1 MLQLVLR
8 FVAAARSSGLRIS
21 TSEVLDAANHLTLI
35 DPTDQETFRT
45 VLRADFAK
53 SAQDQARFDRLY
65 HLFFKEMRE
74 DIKADS
80 ESLGENLV
88 KALESIRENAADNS
102 LLSAA
107 LDLVAGN
114 PNAFLTAL
122 RELESDGDRPAMA
135 MGANL
140 GQLARR
146 LKVMLAV
153 KDIRGLLSQFLEGN
167 RREISWTVRRDLE
180 AHVNSRLELA
190 QRLLLEEPRTRRSE
204 AMQGLSY
211 EKRLSAVGDKPF
223 VSLSAREVEEM
234 RAVVDQLV
242 RRLKDTVARR
252 YAARNRGI
260 LDVKKTL
267 RRAARYDGVPVEII
281 RRKRPRRRGRIITLC
296 DVSGS
301 VWSAA
306 RFMLNMLYS
315 VQDCFTK
322 VRSFVFVAGL
332 AEVTSIFEENEIN
345 VAIEKVLKETDLEYG
360 APTDYGATLRAFRR
374 EHMDGVNKK
383 TTVIIIG
390 DGRSNYCNPEG
401 AILSEIR
408 DRARRII
415 WLNPESELFWY
426 QGDSEMRLYE
436 RLVNET
442 RPCQNLNQLL
452 SFIQDL
458 VL

>member
-1 MLQLVLR
+1 MLNMLLR
-8 FVAAARSSGLRIS
+8 FVAASRASGLRIS
-21 TSEVLDAANHLTLI
+21 TSEVLDVSDQLRLV
-35 DPTDQETFRT
+35 DPTDEAAFRT
-45 VLRADFAK
+45 VLTANFAK
-53 SAQDQARFDRLY
+53 GLHERERFDRLY
-65 HLFFKEMRE
+65 ELFFKEMRA
-74 DIKADS
+74 DIRPDS
-80 ESLGENLV
+80 ESLAETMRE
-88 KALESIRENAADNS
+88 ALDAVRERAPDDS
-102 LLSAA
+102 LLQAA
-107 LDLVAGN
+107 LQFVEGDPA
-114 PNAFLTAL
+114 AFLS
-122 RELESDGDRPAMA
+122 ELLHLETDGDRPAMA

-153 KDIRGLLSQFLEGN
+153 KDIKGLLAQFLEGN
-167 RREISWTVRRDLE
+167 RRIPYAVRRDL
-180 AHVNSRLELA
+180 ARHVEDRLDLA
-190 QRLLLEEPRTRRSE
+190 QRLLLEEPRPQKSDP
-204 AMQGLSY
+204 AVQGFSY

-223 VSLSAREVEEM
+223 VSLSPGEVEEM
-234 RAVVDQLV
+234 RAVVDRLV

-252 YAARNRGI
+252 YAVRNRGI

-267 RRAARYDGVPVEII
+267 RRAAKYHGVPVEII
-281 RRKRPRRRGRIITLC
+281 RRKRPPRRGKIVTLC

-315 VQDCFTK
+315 VQECFTR
-322 VRSFVFVAGL
+322 VRSFIFVAGL
-332 AEVTSIFEENEIN
+332 AEVTPIFEENEIN
-345 VAIEKVLKETDLEYG
+345 AAIEKVLRETPLEYG
-360 APTDYGATLRAFRR
+360 APTDYGATLRAFRKD
-374 EHMDGVNKK
+374 HMDILNKK

-401 AILSEIR
+401 GILSEIR
-408 DRARRII
+408 DRVRRII